1 LSRERACVGWR
12 REVLSQLVSEWG
24 WDDARLTMLDNR
36 ANWKID
42 QQIDGMVLL
51 SSRLPF
57 DASVEEQRNLPPMVM
72 SNEFA
77 PELEL
82 PTV

>member
-1 LSRERACVGWR
+1 
-12 REVLSQLVSEWG
+12 
-24 WDDARLTMLDNR
+24 
-36 ANWKID
+36 
-42 QQIDGMVLL
+42 MVLL

-82 PTV
+82 PTVHIDNLTAAFNAMNYLLDLGHKRIGCIAGRKICRSVTIAYKVTYRH

>member
-1 LSRERACVGWR
+1 
-12 REVLSQLVSEWG
+12 
-24 WDDARLTMLDNR
+24 
-36 ANWKID
+36 
-42 QQIDGMVLL
+42 MVLL

-82 PTV
+82 PTVHIDNLTAAFNAMNYLLDWATSGLVVLRGRKICRSVTIAYKVTYRH